1 MPKHKPKK
9 STEPP
14 PPPPPPEDSST
25 DSSKDDED
33 SDENTVDDSDS
44 DTNTEQPNIEKEHPK
59 KNKTSIKKGQTMNER
74 YTPCEINNFGHVC
87 QTHKGAINKRFME
100 TTMNKN
106 ILYVLKGYGNDDR
119 IPRTRSGIRHY
130 IRKHRKKTLD
140 TMKLK
145 PVNLEVLDCGDEP
158 VSPEERAEFQSTIK
172 KQRVQIQK
180 QREEILQIHIEN
192 AKYLAH
198 LFAKEIGDSQ
208 IYQPVVNVRSLS
220 AEEQDPYLN
229 PRPGPSGTSR
239 KSRKKPLKRLQ
250 NKKSSKN
257 VSSFPGTDSEDS
269 AGEDLNPPED
279 PKLYDDED
287 ATVNSTNSHLEP
299 LQSNKKRKISSKK
312 VSNFIGTDSE
322 DSDGNVSNPPVD
334 PNLSNDEDAV
344 VNPQDSS
351 GRSRL
356 ESSSEEATIN
366 DIDSVGDP
374 LIPPEDSMFNDDRN
388 DEVTPKAST
397 TGTKTKQVAPTPK
410 KRSRS
415 KTKKSNEKVPVPV
428 KNKGKKKKLSKDESS
443 TQKKCHQNEISFSSN
458 DISTDSNICIPTVPE
473 SDASDNENN
482 SQILPSHSE
491 PNRSRQISPVIEEEE
506 AFKPDED
513 INCDLLESNLEDNLL
528 RNHSETV
535 EHSQEE
541 SSNQF
546 DKVQNVPDSDV
557 QISENFDA
565 NHNILDGPQST
576 KITEHES
583 SVHSVTEQVSCETEI
598 NDMPSLFHYSP
609 QAASSPISN
618 SNNTSQDSLRL
629 ELEESDDETI
639 HIQSKEE
646 LQAVSNDLSSNKN
659 CHPEHSTS
667 VSEDQSLLELNI
679 NPAEKLELDQNNS
692 NRSLDESDIFNFD
705 LQPHHVPSSSVKKK
719 YRESR
724 GTFKDQTYSRISSDA
739 RSKSVVKDRSKH
751 TSNFTPLPSRY
762 TFQRKAPKRRNIST
776 GQNRLL
782 TNRHTKQIR
791 QKKRLEEEQKIKFVS
806 KAVFGKPQ
814 KLTTKFTIPKKNKP
828 SASATSSVQFEP
840 NNSNQED
847 KVEDISNAN
856 KEKSNNET
864 KTDTSSDNN

>member
-100 TTMNKN
+100 KTMNKN

-356 ESSSEEATIN
+356 ESSSEEATTN
-366 DIDSVGDP
+366 DKDSVGDP
-374 LIPPEDSMFNDDRN
+374 LIPP
-388 DEVTPKAST
+388 
-397 TGTKTKQVAPTPK
+397 
-410 KRSRS
+410 
-415 KTKKSNEKVPVPV
+415 
-428 KNKGKKKKLSKDESS
+428 
-443 TQKKCHQNEISFSSN
+443 
-458 DISTDSNICIPTVPE
+458 
-473 SDASDNENN
+473 
-482 SQILPSHSE
+482 
-491 PNRSRQISPVIEEEE
+491 
-506 AFKPDED
+506 
-513 INCDLLESNLEDNLL
+513 
-528 RNHSETV
+528 
-535 EHSQEE
+535 
-541 SSNQF
+541 
-546 DKVQNVPDSDV
+546 
-557 QISENFDA
+557 
-565 NHNILDGPQST
+565 
-576 KITEHES
+576 
-583 SVHSVTEQVSCETEI
+583 
-598 NDMPSLFHYSP
+598 
-609 QAASSPISN
+609 
-618 SNNTSQDSLRL
+618 
-629 ELEESDDETI
+629 
-639 HIQSKEE
+639 
-646 LQAVSNDLSSNKN
+646 
-659 CHPEHSTS
+659 
-667 VSEDQSLLELNI
+667 
-679 NPAEKLELDQNNS
+679 
-692 NRSLDESDIFNFD
+692 
-705 LQPHHVPSSSVKKK
+705 
-719 YRESR
+719 
-724 GTFKDQTYSRISSDA
+724 
-739 RSKSVVKDRSKH
+739 
-751 TSNFTPLPSRY
+751 
-762 TFQRKAPKRRNIST
+762 
-776 GQNRLL
+776 
-782 TNRHTKQIR
+782 
-791 QKKRLEEEQKIKFVS
+791 
-806 KAVFGKPQ
+806 
-814 KLTTKFTIPKKNKP
+814 
-828 SASATSSVQFEP
+828 
-840 NNSNQED
+840 
-847 KVEDISNAN
+847 
-856 KEKSNNET
+856 
-864 KTDTSSDNN
+864 